1 VVDLREFRSALPNML
16 QLHGVTLRPATL
28 EVGDYVLAPD
38 LVVERKALPDLV
50 QSLASGRLY
59 NQAEAML
66 RTYRRPTLLL
76 EFDENR
82 PFALATRAELAAD
95 LSPNST
101 TSKLCLL
108 LLHFPK
114 LRLLWSRRPLHTIAI
129 FDALKRGAPEPDVD
143 KAAAVGTH
151 AEQAAGQLFNM
162 TPQDLLRSMPGVH
175 AHNYRRLM
183 NAVTNMHELSQLSLG
198 RLAELLGEQ
207 NARRL
212 HTFLHQSA

>member
-1 VVDLREFRSALPNML
+1 MNGVSSQGQRRAQADPPPRVRREPAVCSRDARR
-16 QLHGVTLRPATL
+16 GGGRPL
-28 EVGDYVLAPD
+28 W
-38 LVVERKALPDLV
+38 R
-50 QSLASGRLY
+50 GRP
-59 NQAEAML
+59 
-66 RTYRRPTLLL
+66 PTLPT
-76 EFDENR
+76 DPACR
-82 PFALATRAELAAD
+82 RAELAAD